1 MNSDTLQIVI
11 LVATIGTVVSAAR
24 LVGAYIRRMSPGNTP
39 VSRDVPTRAEA
50 DQLRDQV
57 ERLAGDV
64 AELQERVDFT
74 ERLLARQRDA
84 ERLKG

>member
-1 MNSDTLQIVI
+1 MNSDTLQIII
-11 LVATIGTVVSAAR
+11 LVFSIGAVVTAAR
-24 LVGAYIRRMSPGNTP
+24 LAGAFAKRIAGTSQRMPA
-39 VSRDVPTRAEA
+39 DIATRAET
-50 DQLRDQV
+50 DQLREHV
-57 ERLAGDV
+57 ERLTGEV